1 MRKKRSSEH
10 SAVEKINAG
19 PLSEKPASEFDAML
33 TKCHAQAD
41 EDSSDHVAMS
51 VILQP
56 VSLAV
61 RMLRQVKSV
70 GATAASLACHART
83 FLLSRLAPEI
93 VSIRT
98 NGTNTQSRSHTRAK
112 TETHAHVVNVA
123 TMAVRPLEE
132 HKACAGYQGRRV
144 FVRRSVQKKI
154 LGASVA
160 RKGSCFWPVSKGD
173 GRNRV
178 RSDIGDRGSLRLGR
192 HGFSGVVGAT
202 FSTAQRSG
210 AS

>member
-1 MRKKRSSEH
+1 M
-10 SAVEKINAG
+10 
-19 PLSEKPASEFDAML
+19 F

-93 VSIRT
+93 VSTRT
-98 NGTNTQSRSHTRAK
+98 NGANTQSRSHTRAK
-112 TETHAHVVNVA
+112 TETHAHVVNAA
-123 TMAVRPLEE
+123 TMALRPLEE
-132 HKACAGYQGRRV
+132 HEACAGIREGLSLCEGVFGEKSWERAWHGKGLASGLCQRV
-144 FVRRSVQKKI
+144 TDVIECEATLATGARYAWEAMCSVELLVPLFRQHR
-154 LGASVA
+154 GAVHHEDWFSWLRA
-160 RKGSCFWPVSKGD
+160 RP
-173 GRNRV
+173 R
-178 RSDIGDRGSLRLGR
+178 
-192 HGFSGVVGAT
+192 T
-202 FSTAQRSG
+202 T
-210 AS
+210 